1 MNKTVL
7 LNAGTLTALD
17 PFCVGT
23 RVKDPDAFVPVVLD
37 AVRDHNFSANPQAFI
52 MLPKSACSM
61 VYPGVGRRTKN
72 ELDYIVRSHRG
83 HVDAYLRRYSS
94 GSGDIPVDNVA
105 VIVYTRE
112 AYLVDP
118 DVLADEVELARVTA
132 SNATHVLVAVL
143 AFAGPKAPV
152 CPYRFVANTAGGNN
166 AYLAMTGDELRAL
179 AREVIA
185 YDDEW
190 CVVADVY

>member
-1 MNKTVL
+1 MNKLVL
-7 LNAGTLTALD
+7 FNAITLTALH

-23 RVKDPDAFVPVVLD
+23 RVKDPDTFVPVVME
-37 AVRDHNFSANPQAFI
+37 AVAGHDFSTDPQAFI
-52 MLPKSACSM
+52 MLPQTACSM

-72 ELDYIVRSHRG
+72 ELDYIVCSHRG
-83 HVDAYLRRYSS
+83 RVDAYLRRYSR
-94 GSGDIPVDNVA
+94 DIPVDNVA